1 MASLLSKN
9 TGQKLLRQ
17 TKLLNGTG
25 KENLKILSQKEKEK
39 AIRNL
44 PVTRDNSQKP

>member
-17 TKLLNGTG
+17 TKLLNGSG
-25 KENLKILSQKEKEK
+25 KENLKILSQKEKQK
-39 AIRNL
+39 VMRNL
-44 PVTRDNSQKP
+44 PVVRDNSQKS